1 MTTQVTAPLSG
12 IVSKVT
18 AGSIK
23 EGQPILV
30 IEGTNVNASIGGE
43 VTPKVQNDD
52 VVAQNQVVAV
62 IN

>member
-1 MTTQVTAPLSG
+1 MQ
-12 IVSKVT
+12 
-18 AGSIK
+18 
-23 EGQPILV
+23 
-30 IEGTNVNASIGGE
+30 TNVNASIGGE